1 MAKKENTPKKEKVL
15 TVTQLDYTRL
25 TRLIQDMR
33 NNKAIDPKYLGYL
46 GLELQKAAIVNP
58 AKITPEFITM
68 NSVMD
73 VEFLQSG
80 RKMELRLV
88 YPGEA
93 DFPKGLIS
101 VLSPLGCALL
111 GYKAGDIIQFEAP
124 AGTQKVRVEKVVYQ
138 PEANGEDLA

>member
-15 TVTQLDYTRL
+15 TVTKLDYTRL

-33 NNKAIDPKYLGYL
+33 GNKAIDPKYLSYL
-46 GLELQKAAIVNP
+46 GLELQKADVVDSI
-58 AKITPEFITM
+58 KITPEFVTM

-88 YPGEA
+88 YPKEA

-111 GYKAGDIIQFEAP
+111 GYKAGDIIEFEAP
-124 AGTQKVRVEKVVYQ
+124 AGVQKVHIEKVVYQ
-138 PEANGEDLA
+138 PEANGEDLF

>member
-15 TVTQLDYTRL
+15 TVTKLDYTRL

-33 NNKAIDPKYLGYL
+33 GNKAIDPKYLSYL
-46 GLELQKAAIVNP
+46 GLELQKADVVDSI
-58 AKITPEFITM
+58 KITPEFVTM

-88 YPGEA
+88 A
-93 DFPKGLIS
+93 
-101 VLSPLGCALL
+101 C
-111 GYKAGDIIQFEAP
+111 
-124 AGTQKVRVEKVVYQ
+124 
-138 PEANGEDLA
+138 